1 MKKFEPEQ
9 FRQQFPAL
17 QQLPTQQLPTQQQTV
32 FLDSAA
38 TALKPQAMIKA
49 TQDYYQNSSATVHRS
64 QHQAALEITSRYEQ
78 ARQRVAEFINAPKAE
93 NIIWTKGT
101 TESLNLVVQS
111 YFRTHLQPDDEIIV
125 SEQEHHSN
133 LIPWLMLAEQIGAR
147 VIKWPLG
154 KGKLPDINI
163 LPELLNKHSRLVAI
177 SQMSNVT
184 GGAVDLAA
192 ITAIAHQHGCL
203 VVVDGAQG
211 VVHNPIDVQQ
221 SDIDFY
227 AFSAHKLYSSNG
239 VGVLYGKSELLDTMS
254 PWQGGGKMLSHTSF
268 SGFIPEAVPFRF
280 EAGTPNVAGIIGF
293 SATLEWLKDIDIAK
307 AEAHA
312 ITLTDYTE
320 EQLSALPGF
329 ISYRIAGSSLLAF
342 NFTNIHHSDLAA
354 ILAEQN
360 IALRS
365 GQHCTQPLIEALG
378 ISGCLR
384 ASFMPYNNQQDADA
398 LIQAVKFGLSL
409 LQDE

>member
-17 QQLPTQQLPTQQQTV
+17 QQFPAQQQTV

-64 QHQAALEITSRYEQ
+64 QHQAALEITSRYEH
-78 ARQRVAEFINAPKAE
+78 ARQQVAELINAPKAE

-111 YFRTHLQPDDEIIV
+111 YFRTHLQPGDEIIV
-125 SEQEHHSN
+125 SEQEHHAN

-154 KGKLPDINI
+154 NGKLPDINI
-163 LPELLNKHSRLVAI
+163 LPELLNKHSRLIAI

-184 GGAVDLAA
+184 GGTVDLTA
-192 ITAIAHQHGCL
+192 ITEIAHQHGCL

-239 VGVLYGKSELLDTMS
+239 VGVLYGKSELLNAMS

-268 SGFIPEAVPFRF
+268 NGFTPEAVPFRF

-312 ITLTDYTE
+312 VALADYTE

-329 ISYRIAGSSLLAF
+329 ISYRIVGSSLLAF
-342 NFTNIHHSDLAA
+342 NFTDIHHSDLAA

-365 GQHCTQPLIEALG
+365 GQHCAQPLIEALG

-398 LIQAVKFGLSL
+398 LIQAVKFSLSL

>member
-9 FRQQFPAL
+9 FRLQFPAL
-17 QQLPTQQLPTQQQTV
+17 QQQTV

-38 TALKPQAMIKA
+38 TALKPQAMIKV
-49 TQDYYQNSSATVHRS
+49 TLDYYQYSSTTVHRS
-64 QHQAALEITSRYEQ
+64 QHHTALEITSRYEN
-78 ARQRVAEFINAPKAE
+78 ARQQVAELINAPKAE

-101 TESLNLVVQS
+101 TESINLVAQN
-111 YFRTHLQPDDEIIV
+111 YFRPHLQPGDEIIV

-133 LIPWLMLAEQIGAR
+133 LIPWLMLAEQIGAK

-154 KGKLPDINI
+154 NGKLPDINM
-163 LPELLNKHSRLVAI
+163 LPELLNQHSRLIAI

-184 GGAVDLAA
+184 GGAVDLTA
-192 ITAIAHQHGCL
+192 ITKIAHQHDCL

-211 VVHNPIDVQQ
+211 VVHNPVDVQQ
-221 SDIDFY
+221 SNIDFY

-239 VGVLYGKSELLDTMS
+239 VGVLYGKSELLDAMS
-254 PWQGGGKMLSHTSF
+254 PWQGGGKMLTHASF
-268 SGFIPEAVPFRF
+268 SGFTPEAVPFRF
-280 EAGTPNVAGIIGF
+280 EAGTPNVAGVIGF
-293 SATLEWLKDIDIAK
+293 SATLEWLKDIDIVK

-312 ITLTDYTE
+312 VTLADYTE
-320 EQLSALPGF
+320 QQLSALPGF

-342 NFTNIHHSDLAA
+342 NFAGIHHSDLAA

-365 GQHCTQPLIEALG
+365 GQHCAQPLIEALG
-378 ISGCLR
+378 INGCLR
-384 ASFMPYNNQQDADA
+384 ASFMPYNNQQDADS
-398 LIQAVKFGLSL
+398 LVQAVKFGLSL

>member
-9 FRQQFPAL
+9 FRRQFPAL
-17 QQLPTQQLPTQQQTV
+17 QQQTV

-38 TALKPQAMIKA
+38 TALKPQAMIKV
-49 TQDYYQNSSATVHRS
+49 TQDYYQYSSTTVHRS
-64 QHQAALEITSRYEQ
+64 QHHTALEITSRYEN
-78 ARQRVAEFINAPKAE
+78 ARQQVAELINAPKAE

-101 TESLNLVVQS
+101 TESINLVAQN
-111 YFRTHLQPDDEIIV
+111 YFRPHLQPGDEIIV

-133 LIPWLMLAEQIGAR
+133 LIPWLMLAEQIGAK

-154 KGKLPDINI
+154 NGKLPDINM
-163 LPELLNKHSRLVAI
+163 LPELLNQHSRLIAI

-184 GGAVDLAA
+184 GGAVDLTA
-192 ITAIAHQHGCL
+192 ITQIAHQHGCL

-211 VVHNPIDVQQ
+211 VVHNPVDVQL

-239 VGVLYGKSELLDTMS
+239 VGVLYGKSELLDAMS
-254 PWQGGGKMLSHTSF
+254 PWQGGGKMLTHASF
-268 SGFIPEAVPFRF
+268 SGFTPEAVPFRF
-280 EAGTPNVAGIIGF
+280 EAGTPNVAGVIGF
-293 SATLEWLKDIDIAK
+293 SATLEWLKDINIVK

-312 ITLTDYTE
+312 VTLADYTE
-320 EQLSALPGF
+320 QQLSALPGF

-342 NFTNIHHSDLAA
+342 NFADIHHSDLAA

-365 GQHCTQPLIEALG
+365 GQHCAQPLIEALG
-378 ISGCLR
+378 INGCLR
-384 ASFMPYNNQQDADA
+384 ASFMPYNNQQDADS
-398 LIQAVKFGLSL
+398 LVQAVKFGLSL

>member
-17 QQLPTQQLPTQQQTV
+17 QQQTV

-49 TQDYYQNSSATVHRS
+49 TQDYYQCCGTTVHRS
-64 QHQAALEITSRYEQ
+64 QHHAALETTSRYEN
-78 ARQRVAEFINAPKAE
+78 ARQLVAELINAPKPE
-93 NIIWTKGT
+93 NIIWTRGT
-101 TESLNLVVQS
+101 TESLNLVVQN
-111 YFRTHLQPDDEIIV
+111 YFRTHLQPGDEIIV

-133 LIPWLMLAEQIGAR
+133 LIPWLMLAEQIGAK

-154 KGKLPDINI
+154 NGKLPDINT
-163 LPELLNKHSRLVAI
+163 LPELLNQHSRLIAI

-184 GGAVDLAA
+184 GGAVDLTA
-192 ITAIAHQHGCL
+192 ITKIAHQHGCL
-203 VVVDGAQG
+203 IVVDGAQG
-211 VVHNPIDVQQ
+211 VVHNPVDVQQ
-221 SDIDFY
+221 TDIDFY
-227 AFSAHKLYSSNG
+227 AFSAHKLYGPNG
-239 VGVLYGKSELLDTMS
+239 VGVLYGKSELLESMS
-254 PWQGGGKMLSHTSF
+254 PWQGGGKMLTQASF
-268 SGFIPEAVPFRF
+268 SGFTPEAVPFRF
-280 EAGTPNVAGIIGF
+280 EAGTPNVAGVIGF
-293 SATLEWLKDIDIAK
+293 AATLEWLKDLDMAK

-312 ITLTDYTE
+312 VTLTDYAE

-342 NFTNIHHSDLAA
+342 NFAGIHHSDLAT

-365 GQHCTQPLIEALG
+365 GQHCTQPLIETLG

-384 ASFMPYNNQQDADA
+384 ASFMPYNNQQDANS

>member
-17 QQLPTQQLPTQQQTV
+17 KQQTV

-49 TQDYYQNSSATVHRS
+49 TLDYYQCSSTTVHRS
-64 QHQAALEITSRYEQ
+64 QHHTALEATSRYEN
-78 ARQRVAEFINAPKAE
+78 ARQQVAELINAPKPE

-101 TESLNLVVQS
+101 TESLNLVVQN
-111 YFRTHLQPDDEIIV
+111 YFRTYLQPGDEIIV

-133 LIPWLMLAEQIGAR
+133 LIPWLMLAKQVGAR

-154 KGKLPDINI
+154 NSKLPDINI
-163 LPELLNKHSRLVAI
+163 LPELLNQHSRLIAI

-184 GGAVDLAA
+184 GGAVDLSA
-192 ITAIAHQHGCL
+192 ITKIARQYGCL
-203 VVVDGAQG
+203 IVVDGAQG
-211 VVHNPIDVQQ
+211 VVHNPVDVQQ

-227 AFSAHKLYSSNG
+227 AFSAHKLYGPNG
-239 VGVLYGKSELLDTMS
+239 VGVLYGKSELLETMS
-254 PWQGGGKMLSHTSF
+254 PWQGGGKMLTQASF
-268 SGFIPEAVPFRF
+268 SGFTPEAVPFRF
-280 EAGTPNVAGIIGF
+280 EAGTPNVAGVIGF
-293 SATLEWLKDIDIAK
+293 SATLEWLKNIDIAK
-307 AEAHA
+307 AETHSV
-312 ITLTDYTE
+312 TLTDYAE

-342 NFTNIHHSDLAA
+342 NFAGIHHSDLAT

-365 GQHCTQPLIEALG
+365 GQHCAQPLIEALN

-384 ASFMPYNNQQDADA
+384 ASFMPYNNQQDADS
-398 LIQAVKFGLSL
+398 LVQAVKFGLSL

>member
-9 FRQQFPAL
+9 FRRQFPAL
-17 QQLPTQQLPTQQQTV
+17 QQQTV

-38 TALKPQAMIKA
+38 TALKPQAMIKV
-49 TQDYYQNSSATVHRS
+49 TQDYYQCSSATVHRS
-64 QHQAALEITSRYEQ
+64 QHHAAQEATSRYEN
-78 ARQRVAEFINAPKAE
+78 ARQLVAELINTPTPE

-101 TESLNLVVQS
+101 TESLNLVVQN
-111 YFRTHLQPDDEIIV
+111 YFRPRLQPGDEIIV

-133 LIPWLMLAEQIGAR
+133 LIPWLMLAEQIGAK

-154 KGKLPDINI
+154 NSKLPDINT
-163 LPELLNKHSRLVAI
+163 LPKLLNQHSRLIAI

-184 GGAVDLAA
+184 GGAVDLTT
-192 ITAIAHQHGCL
+192 ITKIAHQHGCQI
-203 VVVDGAQG
+203 VVDGAQG
-211 VVHNPIDVQQ
+211 VVHNPVDVQQ
-221 SDIDFY
+221 TDIDFY
-227 AFSAHKLYSSNG
+227 AFSAHKLYGPNG
-239 VGVLYGKSELLDTMS
+239 VGVLYGKSELLEAMS
-254 PWQGGGKMLSHTSF
+254 PWQGGGKMLTQASF
-268 SGFIPEAVPFRF
+268 SGFTPEAVPFRF
-280 EAGTPNVAGIIGF
+280 EAGTPNVAGVIGF
-293 SATLEWLKDIDIAK
+293 SATLEWLKDLDMTK
-307 AEAHA
+307 AETHA
-312 ITLTDYTE
+312 VTLADYTE

-342 NFTNIHHSDLAA
+342 NFAGIHHGDLAT

-365 GQHCTQPLIEALG
+365 GQHCAQPLIEALN

-384 ASFMPYNNQQDADA
+384 ASFMPYNNQQDADS
-398 LIQAVKFGLSL
+398 LVQAVKFGLSL

>member
-9 FRQQFPAL
+9 FRLQFPAL
-17 QQLPTQQLPTQQQTV
+17 QQQTV

-38 TALKPQAMIKA
+38 TALKPQAMIKV
-49 TQDYYQNSSATVHRS
+49 TLDYYQYSSTTVHRS
-64 QHQAALEITSRYEQ
+64 QHHTALEITSRYEN
-78 ARQRVAEFINAPKAE
+78 ARQQVAELINAPKAE

-101 TESLNLVVQS
+101 TESINLVAQN
-111 YFRTHLQPDDEIIV
+111 YFRCHLQPGDEIIV

-133 LIPWLMLAEQIGAR
+133 LIPWLMLAEQIGAK

-154 KGKLPDINI
+154 NGKLPDINM
-163 LPELLNKHSRLVAI
+163 LPELLNQHSRLIAI

-184 GGAVDLAA
+184 GGAVDLTA
-192 ITAIAHQHGCL
+192 ITKIAHQHDCL

-211 VVHNPIDVQQ
+211 VVHNPVDVQQ
-221 SDIDFY
+221 SNIDFY

-239 VGVLYGKSELLDTMS
+239 VGVLYGKSELLDAMS
-254 PWQGGGKMLSHTSF
+254 PWQGGGKMLTHASF
-268 SGFIPEAVPFRF
+268 SGFTPEAVPFRF
-280 EAGTPNVAGIIGF
+280 EAGTPNVAGVIGF
-293 SATLEWLKDIDIAK
+293 SATLEWLKDIDTVK

-312 ITLTDYTE
+312 VTLADYTE
-320 EQLSALPGF
+320 QQLSALPGF

-342 NFTNIHHSDLAA
+342 NFAGIHHSDLAA

-365 GQHCTQPLIEALG
+365 GQHCAQPLIEALG
-378 ISGCLR
+378 INGCLR
-384 ASFMPYNNQQDADA
+384 ASFMPYNNQQDADS
-398 LIQAVKFGLSL
+398 LVQAVKFGLSL